1 MYYGVINEEGLYK
14 RWICKDILRVT
25 TKYVQR
31 LVIFCGEK
39 LLILLFCTIMIL
51 VSLAQITLDP
61 SKLEEFKDTNPFTAA
76 FLKEDDEFHRRWV
89 STCWD
94 C

>member
-31 LVIFCGEK
+31 LVIFWRGE
-39 LLILLFCTIMIL
+39 T
-51 VSLAQITLDP
+51 V
-61 SKLEEFKDTNPFTAA
+61 NPFV
-76 FLKEDDEFHRRWV
+76 LYNHDLG
-89 STCWD
+89 
-94 C
+94 